1 MKKLLC
7 FCLLLSGI
15 ASLQAQQY
23 KEAAPS
29 ATSTYAYAKGDD
41 SYLVFSDH
49 YDAER
54 KYVVLK
60 LWNDNDPLSEREKTD
75 LAFLSKF
82 LQKKNIEVVTINWKD
97 EAALQEAVQK
107 YGITASSNDN
117 KHLNLHSGQSSLN
130 TTSAKAI
137 LVLQDGMPLSLCS
150 GTNCEDN
157 VKRFFGLQSSN

>member
-7 FCLLLSGI
+7 LLAI
-15 ASLQAQQY
+15 ATTVSSLHAQQY

-29 ATSTYAYAKGDD
+29 ATYAYAKGDD
-41 SYLVFSDH
+41 SYIIFSDH
-49 YDAER
+49 FNAEK

-60 LWNDNDPLSEREKTD
+60 LYNDSDPLTDREKTD
-75 LAFLSKF
+75 LAFLTKF
-82 LQKKNIEVVTINWKD
+82 LQKKNIEVATINWKD
-97 EAALQEAVQK
+97 EAALQEAMKK
-107 YGITASSNDN
+107 YEITASSKDN

-130 TTSAKAI
+130 TTSSKAI
-137 LVLQDGMPLSLCS
+137 LMLQDGRPLSLCS